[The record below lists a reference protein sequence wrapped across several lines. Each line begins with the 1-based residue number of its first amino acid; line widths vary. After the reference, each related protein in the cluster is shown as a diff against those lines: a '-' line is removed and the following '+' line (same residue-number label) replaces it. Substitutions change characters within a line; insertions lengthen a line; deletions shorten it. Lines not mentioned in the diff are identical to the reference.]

1 MSEHWR
7 GTGRTNTTSVSIVH
21 ICTERPCHPVW
32 MLPHTITTHTP
43 IQPVQP
49 NCWPLCRVLLCCTRI
64 WLHYVA
70 RLCSWSFSK
79 NFPKSGYF
87 RALAAQRVATH
98 LFILFTLLAFL
109 FLLALLNCV
118 LYGCCCCF
126 FRFNFPFTKF
136 WFFTILSELFIFSY
150 FVAILSALN
159 YFLGSNKICE
169 RKHNIKCIKHVCETS
184 SLQLASLNCLCRNF
198 KWKQFQTIFYPLL

>member
-32 MLPHTITTHTP
+32 MLPRTITTHTP
-43 IQPVQP
+43 IQPVQS

-79 NFPKSGYF
+79 IFLRAVTSGHWPHNASPLIYLSYLLYLLF
-87 RALAAQRVATH
+87 CFCWHCLTVFCTAVVAVFFV
-98 LFILFTLLAFL
+98 LI
-109 FLLALLNCV
+109 FLLRNFKRAFHFLLLCRHFK
-118 LYGCCCCF
+118 C
-126 FRFNFPFTKF
+126 
-136 WFFTILSELFIFSY
+136 SELF
-150 FVAILSALN
+150 LR
-159 YFLGSNKICE
+159 E
-169 RKHNIKCIKHVCETS
+169 
-184 SLQLASLNCLCRNF
+184 
-198 KWKQFQTIFYPLL
+198 